1 MSIPDG
7 NGAAH
12 QKRDVRTATKILVLM
27 GRKGLTQTLIAQRHG
42 VGRQAI
48 NRTVWGLR
56 RGNRLRTAIARELGF
71 ETWDELKAERVTL

>member
-7 NGAAH
+7 NGADH

-27 GRKGLTQTLIAQRHG
+27 GRAGLTQALIAQRHG

-56 RGNRLRTAIARELGF
+56 RGTRLRTAIANDLGF
-71 ETWDELKAERVTL
+71 ASWAELQAERVTL